1 VSIKKKFA
9 TAVATAGLLA
19 GIFGSAFVP
28 AAMAARGDVDD
39 PIARYTLIDEGDVVL
54 NNEDYFIKKSD
65 GSYDTDNKPT
75 KWGFYSDD
83 SDDASASVDATITF
97 TLYSTYVVVDGVR
110 EGDAEVTEADL
121 IAESGSSK
129 LKLAWA
135 DGDDCTEMETDG
147 LNYFGQTD
155 SAADVEDGYDIT
167 DGYSAGDGQY
177 TLCLAADT
185 STTAVATTVT
195 IKARASDSTG
205 SYVTVAT
212 MPVQVLGEI
221 ATLTA
226 AIADGY
232 KYIAN
237 DNYDLDAKISLI
249 GKDSAGNL
257 LNGGNGEITQFEG
270 LREDVSDWSDN
281 PENWDEEAIEVIGED
296 QSYDEYVNESIGDD
310 DIDYGYS
317 LFDADNAICTSND
330 DLEASGDEGKSYT
343 VKFEALDGDVVSNGI
358 TFTCTDVYAK
368 VTKVTPEA
376 TAGDKD
382 YIEADESDDLSLTAT
397 VVDSAGRPLGDGATI
412 GADDV
417 TCDDFDWSLF
427 SGDETLNED
436 FGGFTDDVVGGECE
450 LGTLSPDVSRM
461 GRFSYTL
468 EADESDLS
476 DEGVS
481 KKFALSYLAGGTD
494 DVTISLTRNAAK
506 TIATI
511 TFDGGEDAAFSFVY
525 FQIEKSN
532 GTVVEMR
539 RRADADGI
547 AKLVLARRNTTYYVY
562 AFSDASA
569 SETDTIKVRF
579 R

>member
-9 TAVATAGLLA
+9 TSVATASLLA

-39 PIARYTLIDEGDVVL
+39 PIARYTLIDEYDDVL
-54 NNEDYFIKKSD
+54 TNEDYFIKKSD
-65 GSYDTDNKPT
+65 GTYDTDNKPT

-83 SDDASASVDATITF
+83 SDDAAADDQVTVTF
-97 TLYSTYVVVDGVR
+97 TLFSTYQVVDGVR
-110 EGDAEVTEADL
+110 EGDDEVTEADL

-129 LKLAWA
+129 LKVAWA

-167 DGYSAGDGQY
+167 AGYSAGDGQY

-185 STTAVATTVT
+185 STTAVATTLT

-226 AIADGY
+226 SIADGY

-237 DNYDLDAKISLI
+237 DNYDLDGKISLI

-257 LNGGNGEITQFEG
+257 LNGGNGEITQFES
-270 LREDVSDWSDN
+270 LWENVYDWSDN
-281 PENWDEEAIEVIGED
+281 PENWDAEVI
-296 QSYDEYVNESIGDD
+296 QVIGDD
-310 DIDYGYS
+310 VSWDYAVDSIDGDDYGLS
-317 LFDADNAICTSND
+317 LFDVDYSICTSND
-330 DLEASGDEGKSYT
+330 DLEESGDEGKSYT

-376 TAGDKD
+376 TAGDMD
-382 YIEADESDDLSLTAT
+382 YIEADETDSLSLTAT
-397 VVDSAGRPLGDGATI
+397 VVDSAGRPLGDGASI
-412 GADDV
+412 DGDDV
-417 TCDDFDWSLF
+417 TCDDFDWSLVT
-427 SGDETLNED
+427 GYDTDLNADLED
-436 FGGFTDDVVGGECE
+436 FDGDVVGGECE
-450 LGTLSPDVSRM
+450 LGDLSPDVDRM

-468 EADESDLS
+468 KAAESDLS
-476 DEGVS
+476 DEAVS
-481 KKFALSYLAGGTD
+481 KTFALSYLAGGTD

-506 TIATI
+506 TVATI
-511 TFDGGEDAAFSFVY
+511 RADFGEEAAFSFVY
-525 FQIEKSN
+525 FQVEKPS
-532 GTVVEMR
+532 GAVVEMR
-539 RRADADGI
+539 RRANADGI
-547 AKLVLARRNTTYYVY
+547 GTLVLARRNTTFYVY
-562 AFSDASA
+562 AFSDASSA
-569 SETDTIKVRF
+569 ESDTIKVRF

>member
-19 GIFGSAFVP
+19 GLFGSAFVP
-28 AAMAARGDVDD
+28 SAFAARGSVYD
-39 PIARYTLIDEGDVVL
+39 PIARYTDTWWDDAVYS
-54 NNEDYFIKKSD
+54 NEDYFVKKSD
-65 GSYDTDNKPT
+65 GSYDTSNDAT
-75 KWGFYSDD
+75 KWGFYSDE
-83 SDDASASVDATITF
+83 SDDAAAYDDVEMGVQLFSD
-97 TLYSTYVVVDGVR
+97 YEVVDGVR
-110 EGDAEVTEADL
+110 VGDTVVDGAD
-121 IAESGSSK
+121 IIVSSSNAK
-129 LKLAWA
+129 LKVAIS
-135 DGDDCTEMETDG
+135 DGDSCEDMDSGG
-147 LNYFGQTD
+147 LDYFAQTD
-155 SAADVEDGYDIT
+155 SVADMDDYDDDGWY
-167 DGYSAGDGQY
+167 YF
-177 TLCLAADT
+177 CLAADK
-185 STTAVATTVT
+185 SDTAVNASITV
-195 IKARASDSTG
+195 KARAQDSTG
-205 SYVTVAT
+205 DYVTVKT
-212 MPVQVLGEI
+212 FPMQVLGEV

-226 AIADGY
+226 SIADGY

-237 DNYDLDAKISLI
+237 DNYDLSDKISLI

-270 LREDVSDWSDN
+270 LWENVADWSDN
-281 PENWDEEAIEVIGED
+281 PENWEEDTIQVIGDEET
-296 QSYDEYVNESIGDD
+296 YDGYVTEEGDY
-310 DIDYGYS
+310 YGRS
-317 LFDADNAICTSND
+317 LFDVDYSVCTSND
-330 DLEASGDEGKSYT
+330 DLESTGDEGKSYT
-343 VKFEALDGDVVSNGI
+343 VKFEALGGDVVSNGI

-376 TAGDKD
+376 TSGDKE
-382 YIEADESDDLSLTAT
+382 YIEADESTDLSLTAT
-397 VVDSAGRPLGDGATI
+397 VVDSAGRPLGDGAYI
-412 GADDV
+412 GEDDV

-436 FGGFTDDVVGGECE
+436 FDGFTDYVVGGECE

-494 DVTISLTRNAAK
+494 DVTISLKRNAAK
-506 TIATI
+506 TVATI

-525 FQIEKSN
+525 FQVEKSN
-532 GTVVEMR
+532 GTVAEMR

-569 SETDTIKVRF
+569 SESDTIKVRF